1 MKAKIISIRIAGA
14 ICLLF
19 TVFHC
24 FFYTMFQWETTLSC
38 LSVSDRSILLTYHW
52 ISILICGFMTILS
65 LFQTQPLIESKLK
78 YTILT
83 MFCLFFLIRI
93 IAEFIYF
100 GITPGS
106 WVILPLCF
114 LPLVLFS
121 IPLFNNKKQVL

>member
-1 MKAKIISIRIAGA
+1 MKAKIISIRIAGV

-24 FFYTMFQWETTLSC
+24 FFYTMFQWETALSC

-65 LFQTQPLIESKLK
+65 IFQTQSLIESKLK

-83 MFCLFFLIRI
+83 MFCLFFFIRI
-93 IAEFIYF
+93 VAEFVYF
-100 GITPGS
+100 GLTPGS

-114 LPLVLFS
+114 LPLVLFT
-121 IPLFNNKKQVL
+121 IPMFNHKKQ